1 MTIHVLCLNPAVDKL
16 FEIDGFAA
24 GEDDAGQRPVSRVGG
39 KGVNVARELS

>member
-24 GEDDAGQRPVSRVGG
+24 GEDYPGQRPSPAWAGR
-39 KGVNVARELS
+39 A